1 MPQENSAHHPAPAE
15 ESGNPDT
22 TAPDATTPESAPEDA
37 PDGTP
42 DGTPDDTAY
51 DYDVL
56 VVGSGFGG
64 SVSALRLT
72 EKGYRV
78 GVLEAGRRFTRETLP
93 KNSWDLRNYLWAP
106 ALGLYGIQ
114 RIHLLG
120 NVMVLA
126 GAGGGGSLNYAN
138 TLYVP
143 PKAFFDDPQ
152 WRGITD
158 WQQELKPYYDQARRM
173 LGVRLNPTMTP
184 SDVHLKAAAQAMG
197 VGDSFHMAPVGV
209 FFGDGK
215 DAAAGDDDGA
225 HGADGAASAPPGG
238 EVPDPYFGG
247 AGPSRRA
254 CTECGECMTGC
265 RHGAKNT
272 LNENYLHLAERAGA
286 VIHPMT
292 SVVAVTDD
300 SRGGFAV
307 RTLPTDNKKKGAGR
321 TFTAR
326 RVVLAAG
333 TYGTQTLLHRMK
345 DSGLLPYLSARLGT
359 LTRTNSEALVGAQ
372 TTGRRYRRQHGA
384 DRVDFTKGVAITSSI
399 HPDENTHIEP
409 VRYGRGSNSMGSL
422 TILQVPYRPAGR
434 VLGWAGN
441 MVRHPV
447 LALRSLSNRRWSERT
462 IIGLVMQSLDNSLTT
477 YRKPGGLGKGLL
489 TARQGHGAP
498 NPTQIPEA
506 TEAATLLA
514 QEINGFAG
522 SNVGEL
528 MGTPLTA
535 HFLGGCPI
543 GADAD
548 HGVIDPY
555 HRLYG
560 HPGISVVDGA
570 AVSANLGVNPSLTIT
585 AQAERAMSLWPNKGE
600 ADPRPAPGRPYA
612 RVAPVEPV
620 RPAVPASAF
629 GALRLPFLAV
639 PPVPP
644 KK

>member
-1 MPQENSAHHPAPAE
+1 MSQEKSVQTRDENGHDGEGAH
-15 ESGNPDT
+15 
-22 TAPDATTPESAPEDA
+22 
-37 PDGTP
+37 DG
-42 DGTPDDTAY
+42 Y
-51 DYDVL
+51 DYDVI

-78 GVLEAGRRFTRETLP
+78 GVLEAGRRFTRESLP
-93 KNSWDLRNYLWAP
+93 KNSWDLKNYLWAP
-106 ALGLYGIQ
+106 KLGMYGIQ

-126 GAGGGGSLNYAN
+126 GAGVGGGSLNYAN

-152 WRGITD
+152 WKDITD
-158 WQQELKPYYDQARRM
+158 WQEELKPYYDQAKRM
-173 LGVRLNPTMTP
+173 LGVRLNPTTTP
-184 SDVHLKAAAQAMG
+184 SDVHLKAAAERMG
-197 VGDSFHMAPVGV
+197 VGDSFHFAPVGV

-215 DAAAGDDDGA
+215 DADGTA
-225 HGADGAASAPPGG
+225 KASPGQR
-238 EVPDPYFGG
+238 VPDPYFGG
-247 AGPSRRA
+247 AGPERNA

-272 LNENYLHLAERAGA
+272 LNENYLHLAEKAGA
-286 VIHPMT
+286 VVHPMT
-292 SVVAVTDD
+292 TVVSVTDD
-300 SRGGFAV
+300 SRGGYAV
-307 RTLPTDNKKKGAGR
+307 ATLPTDRRKKGAGR
-321 TFTAR
+321 LFTAR
-326 RVVLAAG
+326 RVVIAAG

-345 DSGLLPYLSARLGT
+345 ANGQLPYVSARLGD

-372 TTGRRYRRQHGA
+372 TDDRRYRKAHGA
-384 DRVDFTKGVAITSSI
+384 PRADFTKGVAITSSI

-409 VRYGRGSNSMGSL
+409 VRYGKGSNAMGGLS
-422 TILQVPYRPAGR
+422 ILQVPYTDGSSRA
-434 VLGWAGN
+434 LAWLAN
-441 MVRHPV
+441 AARHPALV
-447 LALRSLSNRRWSERT
+447 LRSLSNRRWSERS

-477 YRKPGGLGKGLL
+477 YLKPGGIGKGLL

-498 NPTQIPEA
+498 NPKQIRAA
-506 TEAATLLA
+506 TEAASALA
-514 QEINGFAG
+514 AEINGFPG

-543 GADAD
+543 GDSADT
-548 HGVIDPY
+548 GVIDPY

-585 AQAERAMSLWPNKGE
+585 AQAERAMSFWPNKGE
-600 ADPRPAPGRPYA
+600 EDPRPAQGAAYERLK
-612 RVAPVEPV
+612 PVEPLS
-620 RPAVPASAF
+620 PAVPAEAF
-629 GALRLPFLAV
+629 GALRLPFLGMPTV
-639 PPVPP
+639 RP
-644 KK
+644 KE

>member
-1 MPQENSAHHPAPAE
+1 MSQESSAQ
-15 ESGNPDT
+15 NQPDE
-22 TAPDATTPESAPEDA
+22 A
-37 PDGTP
+37 
-42 DGTPDDTAY
+42 AY
-51 DYDVL
+51 DYDVI

-64 SVSALRLT
+64 SVTALRLT

-78 GVLEAGRRFTRETLP
+78 GVLEAGRRFTRDSLP
-93 KNSWDLRNYLWAP
+93 KNSWDIKNYLWAP
-106 ALGLYGIQ
+106 KLGMYGIQ

-126 GAGGGGSLNYAN
+126 GAGVGGGSLNYAN

-143 PKAFFDDPQ
+143 PKPFFEDPQ
-152 WRGITD
+152 WKDITD
-158 WQQELKPYYDQARRM
+158 WEGELKPYYDQARRM

-184 SDVHLKAAAQAMG
+184 SDVHLKAAAEAMG
-197 VGDSFHMAPVGV
+197 VGDTFHMAPVGV
-209 FFGDGK
+209 FFGDGQ
-215 DAAAGDDDGA
+215 D
-225 HGADGAASAPPGG
+225 ADGGAKAGPGQ
-238 EVPDPYFGG
+238 EIADPYFGG
-247 AGPSRRA
+247 AGPSRKA

-272 LNENYLHLAERAGA
+272 LNENYLHLAEKAGA
-286 VIHPMT
+286 VVHPMT
-292 SVVAVTDD
+292 TVVSVTDD
-300 SRGGFAV
+300 SQGGYAV
-307 RTLPTDNKKKGAGR
+307 QTLPTDRKRKGEGR
-321 TFTAR
+321 TLKAK

-345 DSGLLPYLSARLGT
+345 AGGQLPYLSQKLGE

-372 TTGRRYRRQHGA
+372 TDNRRYRKATGEE
-384 DRVDFTKGVAITSSI
+384 RVDFTRGVAITSSI

-409 VRYGRGSNSMGSL
+409 VRYGKGSNSMGGLS
-422 TILQVPYRPAGR
+422 ILQVPYAEGSSR
-434 VLGWAGN
+434 VLGWLAN
-441 MVRHPV
+441 AARHPV
-447 LALRSLSNRRWSERT
+447 LVARSLSNRRWSERT

-477 YRKPGGLGKGLL
+477 YLKPKGAGKGLL

-498 NPTQIPEA
+498 NPKQIK
-506 TEAATLLA
+506 AASESA
-514 QEINGFAG
+514 SAIAAEINGFAG

-543 GADAD
+543 GADAEE
-548 HGVIDPY
+548 GVIDPY

-585 AQAERAMSLWPNKGE
+585 AQAERAMSYWPNKGE
-600 ADPRPAPGRPYA
+600 ADPRPAPGAAYERLK
-612 RVAPVEPV
+612 PVEPLH
-620 RPAVPASAF
+620 PAVPADAF
-629 GALRLPFLAV
+629 GALKLPFLGIPA
-639 PPVPP
+639 VPP

>member
-1 MPQENSAHHPAPAE
+1 MPQ
-15 ESGNPDT
+15 
-22 TAPDATTPESAPEDA
+22 
-37 PDGTP
+37 
-42 DGTPDDTAY
+42 DDY
-51 DYDVL
+51 DYDVI

-64 SVSALRLT
+64 SVTALRLT

-106 ALGLYGIQ
+106 KLGMYGIQ

-126 GAGGGGSLNYAN
+126 GAGVGGGSLNYAN

-143 PKAFFDDPQ
+143 PKPFFEDPQ
-152 WRGITD
+152 WRDITD
-158 WQQELKPYYDQARRM
+158 WQEELKPYYDQARRM

-184 SDVHLKAAAQAMG
+184 SDVHLKAAAERMG
-197 VGDSFHMAPVGV
+197 CADSFHMAPVGV
-209 FFGDGK
+209 FFGDGE
-215 DAAAGDDDGA
+215 D
-225 HGADGAASAPPGG
+225 ADGTVKAKPGQ

-254 CTECGECMTGC
+254 CAECGECMTGC

-272 LNENYLHLAERAGA
+272 LNENYLHLAEKAGA
-286 VIHPMT
+286 VVHPMT
-292 SVVAVTDD
+292 TVVSLTDD
-300 SRGGFAV
+300 SRGGYAV
-307 RTLPTDNKKKGAGR
+307 ATLPTDDRGRKKGR

-345 DSGLLPYLSARLGT
+345 AGGQLPHLSDKLGE

-372 TTGRRYRRQHGA
+372 TDDRRYRKAHGA
-384 DRVDFTKGVAITSSI
+384 PKADFTRGVAITSSI
-399 HPDENTHIEP
+399 HPDASTHIEP
-409 VRYGRGSNSMGSL
+409 VRYGKGSNSMGGLS
-422 TILQVPYRPAGR
+422 ILQVPYAGTNSGASR
-434 VLGWAGN
+434 VLGFLAN
-441 MVRHPV
+441 AAKHPLLV
-447 LALRSLSNRRWSERT
+447 LRSLSNRRWSERT

-477 YRKPGGLGKGLL
+477 YSKPSGVGRGLL

-498 NPTQIPEA
+498 NPKQIKAA
-506 TEAATLLA
+506 TESASALAA
-514 QEINGFAG
+514 EINGFAG

-543 GADAD
+543 GDSRES
-548 HGVIDPY
+548 GVIDPY

-585 AQAERAMSLWPNKGE
+585 AQAERAMSYWPNKGE
-600 ADPRPAPGRPYA
+600 PDPRPQQGTAYERLQ
-612 RVAPVEPV
+612 PVEPKS
-620 RPAVPASAF
+620 PAVPAEAF
-629 GALRLPFLAV
+629 GALRLPFLGMPAV
-639 PPVPP
+639 PP
-644 KK
+644 KN

>member
-1 MPQENSAHHPAPAE
+1 MPQ
-15 ESGNPDT
+15 D
-22 TAPDATTPESAPEDA
+22 
-37 PDGTP
+37 
-42 DGTPDDTAY
+42 AY
-51 DYDVL
+51 DYDVI

-93 KNSWDLRNYLWAP
+93 KNSWDIKNYLWAP
-106 ALGLYGIQ
+106 QLGCYGIQ

-126 GAGGGGSLNYAN
+126 GAGVGGGSLNYAN

-143 PKAFFDDPQ
+143 PKPFFDDPQ
-152 WRGITD
+152 WRDITD
-158 WQQELKPYYDQARRM
+158 WQEELKPYYDQAQRM

-184 SDVHLKAAAQAMG
+184 SDVHLKAAAEKMG
-197 VGDSFHMAPVGV
+197 VGDTFHLAPVGV

-215 DAAAGDDDGA
+215 DADGEAKTAPGDQVA
-225 HGADGAASAPPGG
+225 
-238 EVPDPYFGG
+238 DPYFGG
-247 AGPSRRA
+247 AGPARNA

-272 LNENYLHLAERAGA
+272 LNENYLHLAEKAGA
-286 VIHPMT
+286 QVHPMT
-292 SVVAVTDD
+292 TVVSVTDD
-300 SRGGFAV
+300 SRGGYAIA
-307 RTLPTDNKKKGAGR
+307 TLPTDDRKAEGR
-321 TFTAR
+321 IFKAR
-326 RVVLAAG
+326 RVVIAAG

-345 DSGLLPYLSARLGT
+345 AGGQLPYLSDRLGD

-372 TTGRRYRRQHGA
+372 TDDRRYRKAHGTPKA
-384 DRVDFTKGVAITSSI
+384 DFTKGVAITSSI

-409 VRYGRGSNSMGSL
+409 VRYGKGSNAMGGLS
-422 TILQVPYRPAGR
+422 ILQVPYAEGSSR
-434 VLGWAGN
+434 VRGWLAN
-441 MVRHPV
+441 AARHPLLV
-447 LALRSLSNRRWSERT
+447 MRSLSNRRWSERT

-477 YRKPGGLGKGLL
+477 YLKPDGVGKGLL

-498 NPTQIPEA
+498 NPKQIRA
-506 TEAATLLA
+506 ASEAASTLA
-514 QEINGFAG
+514 AEINGFAG

-543 GADAD
+543 GDSRET
-548 HGVIDPY
+548 GVIDPY

-585 AQAERAMSLWPNKGE
+585 AQAERAMSYWPNKGE
-600 ADPRPAPGRPYA
+600 ADPRPRQGEPYRRLPA
-612 RVAPVEPV
+612 VEPH
-620 RPAVPASAF
+620 RPAVPAEAF
-629 GALRLPFLAV
+629 GALRLPFLSIPA
-639 PPVPP
+639 VPP

>member
-1 MPQENSAHHPAPAE
+1 MSQEKSVQTR
-15 ESGNPDT
+15 D
-22 TAPDATTPESAPEDA
+22 ED
-37 PDGTP
+37 G
-42 DGTPDDTAY
+42 Y
-51 DYDVL
+51 DYDVI

-78 GVLEAGRRFTRETLP
+78 GVLEAGRRFTRDSLP
-93 KNSWDLRNYLWAP
+93 KNSWDLKNYLWAP
-106 ALGLYGIQ
+106 KLGMFGIQ

-126 GAGGGGSLNYAN
+126 GAGVGGGSLNYAN

-152 WRGITD
+152 WRDITD
-158 WQQELKPYYDQARRM
+158 WQEELKPYYDQAQRM
-173 LGVRLNPTMTP
+173 LGVRINPTTTP
-184 SDVHLKAAAQAMG
+184 SDVHLKAAAERMG
-197 VGDSFHMAPVGV
+197 VGDTFHLAPVGV

-215 DAAAGDDDGA
+215 DADGKTKCR
-225 HGADGAASAPPGG
+225 PG
-238 EVPDPYFGG
+238 EQVNDPYFGG
-247 AGPSRRA
+247 AGPARNA

-272 LNENYLHLAERAGA
+272 LNENYLYLAEKAGA
-286 VIHPMT
+286 VVHPMT
-292 SVVAVTDD
+292 TVVSVTDD
-300 SRGGFAV
+300 SRGGYAV
-307 RTLPTDNKKKGAGR
+307 ATLPTDRKKKGEGR
-321 TFTAR
+321 LFTAR

-345 DSGLLPYLSARLGT
+345 TGGQLPYLSPRLGD

-372 TTGRRYRRQHGA
+372 TDNRRYRKATGEPRA
-384 DRVDFTKGVAITSSI
+384 DFTRGVAITSSI

-409 VRYGRGSNSMGSL
+409 VRYGKGSNSMGGLS
-422 TILQVPYRPAGR
+422 ILQVPYAEGSSRA
-434 VLGWAGN
+434 LAWLAN
-441 MVRHPV
+441 AARHPLLV
-447 LALRSLSNRRWSERT
+447 LRSLSNRRWSERT

-477 YRKPGGLGKGLL
+477 YLKPDGVGKGLL

-498 NPTQIPEA
+498 NPKQIKAA
-506 TEAATLLA
+506 TEAASALA
-514 QEINGFAG
+514 AEINGFAG
-522 SNVGEL
+522 SNIGEL

-543 GADAD
+543 GDSPET
-548 HGVIDPY
+548 GVIDPY

-585 AQAERAMSLWPNKGE
+585 AQAERAMSFWPNKGE
-600 ADPRPAPGRPYA
+600 EDPRPAQGAAYERLK
-612 RVAPVEPV
+612 PVEPQA
-620 RPAVPASAF
+620 PAVPAEAF
-629 GALRLPFLAV
+629 GALRLPFLGMPA
-639 PPVPP
+639 VPP

>member
-1 MPQENSAHHPAPAE
+1 MSQ
-15 ESGNPDT
+15 DT
-22 TAPDATTPESAPEDA
+22 
-37 PDGTP
+37 
-42 DGTPDDTAY
+42 Y
-51 DYDVL
+51 DYDVI

-64 SVSALRLT
+64 SVTALRLT

-78 GVLEAGRRFTRETLP
+78 GVLEAGRRFTRDTLP
-93 KNSWDLRNYLWAP
+93 KNSWDLKNYLWAP
-106 ALGLYGIQ
+106 KLHMYGIQ

-126 GAGGGGSLNYAN
+126 GAGVGGGSLNYAN

-143 PKAFFDDPQ
+143 PKPFFDDPQ
-152 WRGITD
+152 WRDITD
-158 WQQELKPYYDQARRM
+158 WQEELKPYYDQAQRM

-184 SDVHLKAAAQAMG
+184 SDVHLKAAAERMG
-197 VGDSFHMAPVGV
+197 VGDTFHMAPVGV

-215 DAAAGDDDGA
+215 DAEGTAKAG
-225 HGADGAASAPPGG
+225 PG
-238 EVPDPYFGG
+238 EQVDDPYFGG
-247 AGPSRRA
+247 AGPTRKA

-272 LNENYLHLAERAGA
+272 LNENYLYLAEKAGA
-286 VIHPMT
+286 VVHPMT
-292 SVVAVTDD
+292 TVVSITDD
-300 SRGGFAV
+300 SQGGYAV
-307 RTLPTDNKKKGAGR
+307 ATLPTGEKKSEGR
-321 TFTAR
+321 TFKAR

-345 DSGLLPYLSARLGT
+345 AGGQLPYISDKLGE

-372 TTGRRYRRQHGA
+372 TDNRRYRKATGEPK
-384 DRVDFTKGVAITSSI
+384 VDFTQGVAITSSI

-409 VRYGRGSNSMGSL
+409 VRYGKGSNSMGGLS
-422 TILQVPYRPAGR
+422 ILQVPYAEGSSR
-434 VLGWAGN
+434 VMAWLAN
-441 MVRHPV
+441 AARHPLLV
-447 LALRSLSNRRWSERT
+447 LRSLSNRRWSERT

-477 YRKPGGLGKGLL
+477 YLKPDGVGKGLL

-498 NPTQIPEA
+498 NPKQIK
-506 TEAATLLA
+506 AASEGASALA
-514 QEINGFAG
+514 ADINGFAG

-543 GADAD
+543 GSSRET
-548 HGVIDPY
+548 GVIDPY

-585 AQAERAMSLWPNKGE
+585 AQAERAMSYWPNKDE
-600 ADPRPAPGRPYA
+600 EDPRPAQGAAYERLK
-612 RVAPVEPV
+612 PVEPNA
-620 RPAVPASAF
+620 PAVPADAF
-629 GALRLPFLAV
+629 GALKLPFLGMPA
-639 PPVPP
+639 VPP